1 MQLSI
6 ICPTY
11 NELKNIDALVGSLLQ
26 NDGIEKEIFIVDGG
40 STDGTID
47 KVNELMLKHPNLNLV
62 INEKR
67 YVSYGFNKAFPL
79 TKGKYITLSGAHS
92 VYKQNFFKTG
102 VNALETEECGAVG
115 GTLKQEGTTDT
126 GKAIAY
132 CMSTKF
138 GVGNTEFRT
147 AKQRMYVDSVA
158 FAIYKKDVFE
168 KAGLLDEELIR
179 NQDDEF
185 HYRLNKYG
193 FKILMLPEMECIYYV
208 RGTLSG
214 LFRQYYGYGLYK
226 PLVIKK
232 IGSVISL
239 RHFIPSLFVIY
250 FLLLP
255 LAFVNKY
262 FLLPLLLY
270 AVLDLYYSVKAPGG
284 LKIKLISLIVYP
296 ALHISYGTGFILG
309 LFKKGTKIN

>member
-11 NELKNIDALVGSLLQ
+11 NESENIEALISSLLQ
-26 NDGIEKEIFIVDGG
+26 DDGIEKEIFIVDGG
-40 STDGTID
+40 SMDGTID
-47 KVNELMLKHPNLNLV
+47 KVNALMEKHPNINLV
-62 INEKR
+62 INGDR

-92 VYKQNFFKTG
+92 VYPPGFFKTG
-102 VNALETEECGAVG
+102 INALENEDCDAVG
-115 GTLKQEGTTDT
+115 GPLRQEGSTDM
-126 GKAIAY
+126 GNAIAY

-147 AKQRMYVDSVA
+147 AKQKMYVDSVA

-193 FKILMLPEMECIYYV
+193 FKILMLPEMECVYYV
-208 RGTLSG
+208 RSSLSG
-214 LFRQYYGYGLYK
+214 LFRQYFGYGLYK

-239 RHFIPSLFVIY
+239 RHFIPSLFLIY

-255 LAFVNKY
+255 LAFINKY

-270 AVLDLYYSVKAPGG
+270 VLLDLYFSVRAPGG
-284 LKIKLISLIVYP
+284 IKQKLISIFVYP
-296 ALHISYGTGFILG
+296 VLHISYGAGFILG